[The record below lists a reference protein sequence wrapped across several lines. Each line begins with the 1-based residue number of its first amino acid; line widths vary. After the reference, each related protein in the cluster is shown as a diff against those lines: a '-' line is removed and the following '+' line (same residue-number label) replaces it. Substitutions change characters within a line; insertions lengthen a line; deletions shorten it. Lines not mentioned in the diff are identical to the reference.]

1 VFIPEDVIH
10 RCFDASEECIYE
22 GQKDF
27 QRLLCCA
34 QHTGI
39 RGMVVEALLVA
50 IYLHRKRHLYTCAI
64 FLARGHLVQLGPARL
79 NLQLPPIQ
87 LNQLLPCVAEPATS
101 QQIATEAR
109 HTRNILCLER

>member
-1 VFIPEDVIH
+1 
-10 RCFDASEECIYE
+10 
-22 GQKDF
+22 
-27 QRLLCCA
+27 
-34 QHTGI
+34 
-39 RGMVVEALLVA
+39 MVVEALLIA

-109 HTRNILCLER
+109 HTRNIERSKHGPATI